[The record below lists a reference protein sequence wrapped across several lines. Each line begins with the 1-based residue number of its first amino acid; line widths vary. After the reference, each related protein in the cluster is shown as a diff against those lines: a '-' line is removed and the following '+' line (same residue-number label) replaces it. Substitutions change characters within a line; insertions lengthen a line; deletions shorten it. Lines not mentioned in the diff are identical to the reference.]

1 MRAAWEPNPLLVN
14 VVFIAAIVL
23 IAAVAYRL
31 VAAAAKRSD
40 REEVQAAEVKDVE
53 APEEPVEVEPEEP
66 EPIGTEQYI
75 RGLFMYNLLVFPEW
89 VNRRVET
96 FELLGAG
103 WARRRVSLDF
113 QLPAEL
119 LGLKLEEEL
128 DAVPLTL
135 MHKEPLLSFDIR
147 DEEGRPLPVAS
158 AARGVALGQAMLLAV
173 AEELLDKVPTAAVC
187 ADLRMIA
194 GGNPAL
200 ARSHLGR
207 MQFAAAE
214 EFPALLASVAEHI
227 GDAETEAW
235 DERRELMEDVF
246 FVGLLNDL
254 AENYLLL
261 VDEKPS
267 ATRRRIFKFVYE
279 HPVASGEATAARWL
293 ATRMG
298 WTATQYGFR
307 TPAANKARSYHCE
320 MQAPPALEITQ
331 ARLVAGQAG
340 VLDEQRGVHGIVHLH
355 TARQLP
361 NHVAPARFV
370 VSLRSARLGF
380 LRPAV
385 VIGGLTCA
393 LLWAGLGRLPE
404 LERGAEAT
412 SAFLVLV
419 PGLLAAYLAQAG
431 EHEIASSLRS
441 GVRVSL
447 VTSGACAI
455 TAGAMLV
462 GGLRADILKFGWI
475 ALSILSSFCVALL
488 LLAAFLPIVR
498 SEPASDGRG
507 LPL

>member
-1 MRAAWEPNPLLVN
+1 MN
-14 VVFIAAIVL
+14 VVFIAALVL
-23 IAAVAYRL
+23 LSAVAYRL
-31 VAAAAKRSD
+31 RARPAAPIED
-40 REEVQAAEVKDVE
+40 EEGVE
-53 APEEPVEVEPEEP
+53 ARDEVETEEAVP
-66 EPIGTEQYI
+66 EPIGTEQYV

-113 QLPAEL
+113 QLPDEL

-128 DAVPLTL
+128 DAVPVTL
-135 MHKEPLLSFDIR
+135 MYKEPLLAFDIW
-147 DEEGRPLPVAS
+147 DEEGRPLPLAS
-158 AARGVALGQAMLLAV
+158 AARGLALGQAMLLAV
-173 AEELLDKVPTAAVC
+173 AEELLDKVPTAAVG

-194 GGNPAL
+194 GGDPVL

-207 MQFAAAE
+207 MKFAATE
-214 EFPALLASVAEHI
+214 EFPALLASVAEHL
-227 GDAETEAW
+227 GASEKEAW
-235 DERRELMEDVF
+235 NERRELMEDVI

-279 HPVASGEATAARWL
+279 HAVSSGEATAGRWL

-298 WTATQYGFR
+298 WTATRYGFR

-331 ARLVAGQAG
+331 ARLVAGQVG
-340 VLDEQRGVHGIVHLH
+340 VLDEQRGVRGIVHLH

-361 NHVAPARFV
+361 TYVASARFV
-370 VSLRSARLGF
+370 VSLRSTRLGF

-385 VIGGLTCA
+385 VIGGLTCV
-393 LLWAGLGRLPE
+393 LLWAGLWRLPE
-404 LERGAEAT
+404 LQRGAEAT

-441 GVRVSL
+441 GVRIAL

-462 GGLRADILKFGWI
+462 GSLRADILEFGWT

-498 SEPASDGRG
+498 SEPVPDEDGP
-507 LPL
+507 PL